1 MRLFPN
7 SRKAPALGPRN
18 VQPAR
23 TCSQARS
30 PAFFQIP
37 QAGASA
43 KDAESSDVGL
53 DPRRVHAPK
62 HLDRLAAM
70 PVLGE
75 CRDDEVPGEEASSRE
90 GVEDLDGVVDAAA
103 FAIHLEEVIA
113 EEATMWAWI
122 RRPCGRSAAL
132 GARRRSGAPGR
143 ATGIASGRRGAKVYS
158 GYARNML
165 VKVFYTFG
173 PKLKLSVYKLTRA
186 SAKQSSMASNMIALI
201 LILLV
206 VVWAAPFAIARPA
219 ALEGDRAL
227 EIKNMFED
235 WAAKHGKSYS
245 SDSEKARRLM
255 IFSDTLAYIEK
266 HNAQPN
272 TTFTLGLNKFSD
284 LTNAE
289 FRANYVGKFKSPRYQ
304 DRRPAKDVDV
314 DVSSLPTSLDWR
326 QEGAVTPIKDQG
338 QCGSCWAFS
347 AIASIE
353 SAHFLATKEL
363 VSLSEQQ
370 LIDCDTVDQGCQGG
384 FPEDAFKFVVE
395 NGGVTTEEAYPY
407 TGFAGSCNAN
417 KNKVVEITGYKDVT
431 KDSADALMKA
441 VSKTPV
447 TVGICG
453 SDQNF
458 QNYRSGILSGQCSN
472 SRDHAVLVIGYGTE
486 GGMPY
491 WIIKNSWGTSWG
503 ENGFMKIK
511 KKDGEGMLDPELD
524 IATASRSRESCRLA
538 AAMEP

>member
-1 MRLFPN
+1 
-7 SRKAPALGPRN
+7 
-18 VQPAR
+18 
-23 TCSQARS
+23 
-30 PAFFQIP
+30 
-37 QAGASA
+37 
-43 KDAESSDVGL
+43 
-53 DPRRVHAPK
+53 
-62 HLDRLAAM
+62 
-70 PVLGE
+70 
-75 CRDDEVPGEEASSRE
+75 
-90 GVEDLDGVVDAAA
+90 
-103 FAIHLEEVIA
+103 
-113 EEATMWAWI
+113 
-122 RRPCGRSAAL
+122 
-132 GARRRSGAPGR
+132 
-143 ATGIASGRRGAKVYS
+143 
-158 GYARNML
+158 
-165 VKVFYTFG
+165 
-173 PKLKLSVYKLTRA
+173 
-186 SAKQSSMASNMIALI
+186 MASNMIALI

-206 VVWAAPFAIARPA
+206 VVGAAPFAIARPA

-227 EIKNMFED
+227 EIKNMFEG

-245 SDSEKARRLM
+245 SDWEKARRLM

-266 HNAQPN
+266 HNALPN

-289 FRANYVGKFKSPRYQ
+289 FRANYVGKFKPPRYQ

-458 QNYRSGILSGQCSN
+458 QNYRSGILSGHCSN

-503 ENGFMKIK
+503 EDGFMRIK
-511 KKDGEGMLDPELD
+511 KEDGEGMCGMNGQSSYP
-524 IATASRSRESCRLA
+524 TTS
-538 AAMEP
+538 